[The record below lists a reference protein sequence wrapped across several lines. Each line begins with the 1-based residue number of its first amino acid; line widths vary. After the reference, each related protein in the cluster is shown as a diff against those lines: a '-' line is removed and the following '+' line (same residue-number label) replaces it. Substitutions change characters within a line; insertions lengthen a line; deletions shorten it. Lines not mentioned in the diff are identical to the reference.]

1 MTVRTRFAPSPTG
14 YLHIGGARTA
24 LYSWLYARRMHGQ
37 FILRIEDTDRE
48 RSNQAAI
55 DAILEGMHWL
65 GLDCDEGPY
74 YQTHK
79 LTRYREVIQRL
90 LDEDKAY
97 YCYCTREELDELRT
111 EQLKLKLKP
120 RYDGRYRDYKGPP
133 REGVLPVVRFKNP
146 TQGTIAVNDLV
157 RGRVAFDNA
166 ELDELVILRTD
177 GTPTYNFTVV
187 VDDMDMQIS
196 HVIRGDDHL
205 NNTPRQINIFR
216 ALGVEPPCYAHIPMI
231 RGADG
236 KKLSKRHGAVSVM
249 RYREEGYLPDALLNY
264 LVRLG
269 WAHGDQEIFTRE
281 EMIDLFDIRDINQS
295 AATFDQDKLL
305 WLNQQYLK
313 VSRYSQ
319 RAEELAW
326 HIKQQKLSTSD
337 GPNLEALFNVQKE
350 RAKTLKDLVNDSRI
364 FYQAYEKYDKKA
376 ATKYLR
382 AGAMEVLESLYDA
395 FKSVSDWNR
404 IRLHEIVEKVAD
416 THELKMGKVAQP
428 LRVAVTGRAAS
439 PSIDMTLELLGKERT
454 LNRIKRTIKA
464 ISTNSFI

>member
-24 LYSWLYARRMHGQ
+24 LYSWLYARRMNGQ
-37 FILRIEDTDRE
+37 FILRIEDTDQE
-48 RSNQAAI
+48 RSTQAAI
-55 DAILEGMHWL
+55 DAILESMDWL
-65 GLDCDEGPY
+65 GLDYDEGPY
-74 YQTHK
+74 YQTHR

-97 YCYCTREELDELRT
+97 HCYCTREELEDLRSV
-111 EQLKLKLKP
+111 QLKLKLKP

-133 REGVLPVVRFKNP
+133 RQGVQPVVRFKNP
-146 TQGTIAVNDLV
+146 PRGIVAVNDLV
-157 RGRVAFDNA
+157 RGRVAFNNA
-166 ELDELVILRTD
+166 ELDDLVILRTD

-216 ALGVEPPCYAHIPMI
+216 ALGVEPPRYAHIPMI
-231 RGADG
+231 LGSDG
-236 KKLSKRHGAVSVM
+236 KKLSKRHGAVSVIK
-249 RYREEGYLPDALLNY
+249 YREEGYLPDALLNY

-295 AATFDQDKLL
+295 AATFDQNKLL

-313 VSRYSQ
+313 MSSYSQ

-326 HIKQQKLSTSD
+326 HIKRQQLSTVD
-337 GPNLEALFNVQKE
+337 GPDLEALFEVQKK
-350 RAKTLKDLVNDSRI
+350 RAKTLKDLVSDSRI
-364 FYQAYEKYDKKA
+364 FYQTYENYDKKA
-376 ATKYLR
+376 ATKYLK
-382 AGAMEVLESLYDA
+382 AEVVAVLESLYGA
-395 FKSVSDWNR
+395 FEAVSGWNR
-404 IRLHEIVEKVAD
+404 MKLHEVVEKVAEA
-416 THELKMGKVAQP
+416 HELKIGKVAQP
-428 LRVAVTGRAAS
+428 LRVAVTGTAAS
-439 PSIDMTLELLGKERT
+439 PSIDTTLELLGKKRT
-454 LNRIKRTIKA
+454 LSRIKRTIEA
-464 ISTNSFI
+464 MRTNNLV